1 MLCIHNT
8 HTDAWFNLAAE
19 EYLLKNFSEDIFM
32 LWQNEP
38 AVVIGKYQNIWAEA
52 DLEYAGQKQIKLAR
66 RYSGGGAVYHDMG
79 NLNLSFIENSSQ
91 IRPTGFTNNIID
103 LLENYGLHACSDERQ
118 GLTIDGLKVSG
129 SAQAIHKRRMLH
141 HATLLFSTDLE
152 TLEHV
157 LCPSI
162 EYTTGHDTAARPYFV
177 PSVKSPVTNLCGKLP
192 VPITIDKFKQS
203 LLAYFSARSTAF
215 RPYKFTDQDLE
226 EIRLLRNK
234 KYADENWIFNTYTL

>member
-1 MLCIHNT
+1 MLCIHNP

-91 IRPTGFTNNIID
+91 IRPTGFTNSIID
-103 LLENYGLHACSDERQ
+103 FLETYGLHACSDERQ
-118 GLTIDGLKVSG
+118 GLTIDGLKISG

-157 LCPSI
+157 LRPSI

>member
-38 AVVIGKYQNIWAEA
+38 AVVIGKYQNVRAET
-52 DLEYAGQKQIKLAR
+52 DIEYARQKRIRLAR

-79 NLNLSFIENSSQ
+79 NLNLTFIENSNQ
-91 IRPTGFTNNIID
+91 IRSSVFTESIIRF
-103 LLENYGLHACSDERQ
+103 LGRYGLDARSDERQ
-118 GLTIDGLKVSG
+118 GLTIDGLKISG

-152 TLEHV
+152 ILNRA
-157 LCPSI
+157 LQPSPG
-162 EYTTGHDTAARPYFV
+162 YTGEEVTAHPYYV
-177 PSVKSPVTNLCGKLP
+177 PSVKSPVTNLSGKLSVP
-192 VPITIDKFKQS
+192 VSIDEFKQALS
-203 LLAYFSARSTAF
+203 DYFSNESTF
-215 RPYKFTDQDLE
+215 CDRYEFTCHNLE

-234 KYADENWIFNTYTL
+234 KYADVNWIFNTYTL